1 MDRETVQENL
11 ANTIEYMIF
20 EEGVKYVDVA
30 RKADIAQSSLYSYKQ
45 RIGLISYDKAIRLA
59 DAMGIPLEN
68 LCRRT
73 KKSNTTFRIRMG
85 MVKTSDISDTELRDV
100 LKVLATP
107 SFPIIYR
114 AVMGQPFKNPNQINL
129 ETCSVHIGSG
139 DFINSTKTYIE
150 IHTIGVDSLQTDV
163 KASTTEL
170 MVFVSRLL
178 RAHVKDISYRVL
190 YT

>member
-1 MDRETVQENL
+1 
-11 ANTIEYMIF
+11 
-20 EEGVKYVDVA
+20 
-30 RKADIAQSSLYSYKQ
+30 
-45 RIGLISYDKAIRLA
+45 
-59 DAMGIPLEN
+59 
-68 LCRRT
+68 
-73 KKSNTTFRIRMG
+73 MG
-85 MVKTSDISDTELRDV
+85 MVKTSDISDAELRDV
-100 LKVLATP
+100 LKMLATS

-139 DFINSTKTYIE
+139 DLINSTKTYIE

-178 RAHVKDISYRVL
+178 RAHVKDVSYRVL